1 MLSLRAYNP
10 ETVKDYVHFCVND
23 FVMDSYFQDWVKNPS
38 PETDAFWRTW
48 MEDHPQKV
56 AEIEEARYILKHLAF
71 PEHSLSTDEVAQLWT
86 RIRSVPPRPYTGNTQ
101 RFLRWGIAAAVA
113 VVGVVLYALTAPI
126 EHITYETAYGETRAI
141 TLPDGSAVT
150 LNANSKLTYADN
162 WDKAAAREVHL
173 YGEAFFSVTHQ
184 EDHQP
189 FVVKTEDGVAVEV
202 LGTTFD
208 VYHRTQETKVFLN
221 SGRIQLRLPSA
232 TDEKIIMQPGE
243 LVEYRS
249 NQVSRKNVNP
259 GNYVAW
265 TENRLVLDHTSL
277 REMVRMLHDNY
288 GLTVEVSNPALLDQ
302 TVSGSMPTAGEKELV
317 LQIAKA
323 FQLKVVHNGNT
334 VVLYE

>member
-1 MLSLRAYNP
+1 
-10 ETVKDYVHFCVND
+10 
-23 FVMDSYFQDWVKNPS
+23 
-38 PETDAFWRTW
+38 
-48 MEDHPQKV
+48 
-56 AEIEEARYILKHLAF
+56 
-71 PEHSLSTDEVAQLWT
+71 
-86 RIRSVPPRPYTGNTQ
+86 
-101 RFLRWGIAAAVA
+101 
-113 VVGVVLYALTAPI
+113 
-126 EHITYETAYGETRAI
+126 
-141 TLPDGSAVT
+141 
-150 LNANSKLTYADN
+150 
-162 WDKAAAREVHL
+162 
-173 YGEAFFSVTHQ
+173 
-184 EDHQP
+184 
-189 FVVKTEDGVAVEV
+189 
-202 LGTTFD
+202 
-208 VYHRTQETKVFLN
+208 
-221 SGRIQLRLPSA
+221 
-232 TDEKIIMQPGE
+232 MQPGE